1 MPSDTFEEQQ
11 DEAAPA
17 ATKLIIILGV
27 SGIVATAIACATV
40 LMVLRKRRLDIAA
53 TQTPASKNA
62 FENQGCE
69 ARDIASKT

>member
-1 MPSDTFEEQQ
+1 MPSDPIEEQQ
-11 DEAAPA
+11 EKTAAS

-40 LMVLRKRRLDIAA
+40 LLVLRKRRLDIAA